1 MSRVEENMF
10 KLQTAYH
17 YQTEMNKP
25 KGTRETR
32 VFCIIILT
40 LN

>member
-1 MSRVEENMF
+1 MSRVEENMI

-25 KGTRETR
+25 KGTR